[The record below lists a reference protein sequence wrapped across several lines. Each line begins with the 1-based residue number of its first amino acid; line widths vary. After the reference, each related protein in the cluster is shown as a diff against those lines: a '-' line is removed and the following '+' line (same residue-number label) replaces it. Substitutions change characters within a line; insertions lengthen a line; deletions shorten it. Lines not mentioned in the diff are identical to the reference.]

1 MDKANIASSL
11 NLANPTLIVHLPS
24 WDLCVR
30 GDRPNV
36 EHRDQSVTRTPRR
49 KGVRDNPQ
57 VLQQNFG
64 ANLRTARSLVQTR
77 AGVGISQEVLAERAG
92 QDRTHVSRIEAGEV
106 NLTMKTMTELA
117 NVVGLTV
124 SDLLL
129 RPSEFEQLVEE
140 RGLRKPAT

>member
-1 MDKANIASSL
+1 M
-11 NLANPTLIVHLPS
+11 
-24 WDLCVR
+24 
-30 GDRPNV
+30 
-36 EHRDQSVTRTPRR
+36 
-49 KGVRDNPQ
+49 
-57 VLQQNFG
+57 
-64 ANLRTARSLVQTR
+64 VQTR